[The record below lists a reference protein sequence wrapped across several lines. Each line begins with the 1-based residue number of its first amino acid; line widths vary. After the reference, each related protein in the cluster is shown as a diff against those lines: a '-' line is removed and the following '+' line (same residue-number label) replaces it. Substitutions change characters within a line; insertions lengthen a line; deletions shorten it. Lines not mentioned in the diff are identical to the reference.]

1 MSRDPLTPG
10 KAMYVASTAD
20 RQWLRSEQR
29 KLYLRSWEE
38 PSYVFESLW
47 GLVTDLRNLRCAF
60 ARVASNRGR
69 RTPGVD
75 KVTVRQIVAGDVD
88 QLLDQLRQDLRSRS
102 FRPSPVR
109 RVLISKAGKPG
120 KYRPLGIP
128 TVADRVVQAA
138 MKNIMEPIFEAD
150 FYPNSY
156 GFRPCRGAHA
166 ALEHLRL
173 LLMPKPPNLP
183 KADRSCMF
191 QVAIEG
197 DIKGCFDNIS
207 HHGLMERIR
216 LKVNDRKL
224 NRLVVAF
231 LKAGV
236 LSEGRFLRTETGSPQ
251 GGILSPLLANIAL
264 SVIEERY
271 ERHCWPRHQPTLMC
285 DKKRIRQRAY
295 NARSRDRR
303 KGKPVIIPVRYAD
316 DFLLLVSVPQGEN
329 RLERALD
336 LALREKEK
344 LARMLKDSLGL
355 ELSVEKTLITP
366 VTRPLRFLGHHVRY
380 QRHRYYGWLSNAVIP
395 KHRSQRLRETIKQ
408 ILHRSTCRSSLG
420 ERLRL
425 INRMLRGWGSFYRYA
440 RGAKQVFSDLDRYV
454 WMSVRHWLR
463 KKHPRSNMHEINAR
477 YGWRTPA
484 RKSVWWRDGSV
495 HLFRL
500 ELYPVRRFDLRW
512 LRSPHFAETSM
523 ESPVRNES
531 RTPGLEEGAL
541 QTAR

>member
-1 MSRDPLTPG
+1 
-10 KAMYVASTAD
+10 MYVASTAD

-29 KLYLRSWEE
+29 KLHLRSWEE
-38 PSYVFESLW
+38 PSYVFRKLW
-47 GLVTDLRNLRCAF
+47 GLITDPRNLRCAL
-60 ARVASNRGR
+60 ARVARNRGR

-75 KVTVRQIVAGDVD
+75 KVTVGKILAGGNVD
-88 QLLDQLRQDLRSRS
+88 GFVTGLRTQLRSRS

-109 RVLISKAGKPG
+109 RVMIPKPGKPG

-156 GFRPCRGAHA
+156 GFRPGRGAHA

-183 KADRSCMF
+183 RADRSCMF
-191 QVAIEG
+191 QAAIEG
-197 DIKGCFDNIS
+197 DIRGCFDHIG
-207 HHGLMERIR
+207 HHGLMNRIR
-216 LKVNDRKL
+216 RRVTDPKL

-271 ERHCWPRHQPTLMC
+271 ERHCWPRRQPTLIS
-285 DKKRIRQRAY
+285 DRRKIQGRAFH
-295 NARSRDRR
+295 ARARDRR
-303 KGKPVIIPVRYAD
+303 EQKPVIIPVRYAD
-316 DFLLLVSVPQGEN
+316 DFVLLVSVPSGPE
-329 RLERALD
+329 RLERALVVAEREKAD
-336 LALREKEK
+336 LARV
-344 LARMLKDSLGL
+344 LKDSLGL
-355 ELSVEKTLITP
+355 ELSKEKTLITP
-366 VTRPLRFLGHHVRY
+366 VTSPLRFLGHHVRY
-380 QRHRYYGWLSNAVIP
+380 QRHPFFGWLANAVIP
-395 KHRSQRLRETIKQ
+395 KHRSQQLRETIKQ
-408 ILHRSTCRSSLG
+408 LLHRSTCNQSLAS
-420 ERLRL
+420 RLRL
-425 INRMLRGWGSFYRYA
+425 INWKLRGWGSYYRYA
-440 RGAKQVFSDLDRYV
+440 RGAKQVFNDLDRYT

-463 KKHPRSNMHEINAR
+463 KKHPRSRMWDINAR

-484 RKSVWWRDGSV
+484 RKSVRWRDGAI

-500 ELYPVRRFDLRW
+500 CDYSVRRFDLRW
-512 LRSPHFAETSM
+512 LRSPYFVETSM
-523 ESPVRNES
+523 ESPVRNER

-541 QTAR
+541 ETVG